1 MKRKED
7 AEAPVGGTYD
17 APLFAAANTISA
29 SGEAAAVPTSP
40 INTAGRFDVGAAV
53 PSSGASA
60 PGPAASPSADVVE
73 RHDKTGAAGLSS
85 SSPSGEGP
93 SDGQGEA
100 QNKASEGQPLE
111 APAPTGH
118 HARGMSRWPAVL
130 ACPCFEGKEASADA
144 AEGTRLHALLAG
156 WLEGLRGGDVEPEV
170 EVGGLSFHEAGAW
183 RAFKAIRAA
192 VLDLGLPFGDLRVE
206 TRVTLFDAANKDT
219 VFGTADCL
227 LVDGERGVVHVFDF
241 KSFYNP
247 GRDYSAQLLG
257 YGLAAA
263 LSSKTPIE
271 TIRWTVLYGDHEEGE
286 SGEATKAEAM
296 SVFQRAMAIFDNRV
310 AHVPAKPC
318 QCNWCELC
326 ERFPS
331 CRACAAVAEDVRK
344 EFQAAEGSE
353 VLACT
358 LTADGWGRLPSTR
371 KAQLLVLAEFCGKF
385 ADAVR
390 SAAKA
395 DLLSGAVIADPENGI
410 AYALR
415 ETRGRLKLDVDA
427 LWAAAKAKG
436 VQAAD
441 FRGCLKP
448 DAVEAKKVLR
458 AAGLTAK
465 AADEVLESCGVRGAG
480 SQTLVRA

>member
-1 MKRKED
+1 MKKHSVD
-7 AEAPVGGTYD
+7 AEAPVGPSYD
-17 APLFAAANTISA
+17 EPLFAARAARSPAAPA
-29 SGEAAAVPTSP
+29 SVVDAGINESVAAGPS
-40 INTAGRFDVGAAV
+40 
-53 PSSGASA
+53 SSGAGA
-60 PGPAASPSADVVE
+60 PGPAASPSAESAV
-73 RHDKTGAAGLSS
+73 RPSKTGAAGLSS

-111 APAPTGH
+111 APAPTAH
-118 HARGMSRWPAVL
+118 HERGMSRWPAVL
-130 ACPCFEGKEASADA
+130 ACPCFEGKDASADA
-144 AEGTRLHALLAG
+144 EEGTRLHALLAG
-156 WLEGLRGGDVEPEV
+156 WLTALRDGDAEPEV
-170 EVGGLSFHEAGAW
+170 EVGALSFHEAGAW
-183 RAFKAIRAA
+183 RAFKAIRRA

-227 LVDGERGVVHVFDF
+227 LADPERGVVHVWDF

-257 YGLAAA
+257 YGLGAA
-263 LSSKTPIE
+263 LASKTPIE
-271 TIRWTVLYGDHEEGE
+271 RIRWTVLYGDHEESE

-296 SVFQRAMAIFDNRV
+296 SVFQRAMAVFDNRRE
-310 AHVPAKPC
+310 HVPAKPC

-326 ERFPS
+326 ARFPA

-358 LTADGWGRLPSTR
+358 LTADGWGRLTSTR
-371 KAQLLVLAEFCGKF
+371 KAQMLVLAEFCGKF

-390 SAAKA
+390 AKA
-395 DLLSGAVIADPENGI
+395 KEDLLAGVSIADPENGI

-436 VQAAD
+436 VQAAA
-441 FRGCLKP
+441 FRACLKP

-458 AAGLTAK
+458 SAGLTAK

>member
-17 APLFAAANTISA
+17 EPLFAATNTISA

-40 INTAGRFDVGAAV
+40 TNTAGRFDVGTAV

-60 PGPAASPSADVVE
+60 PGPAASPSADVANL
-73 RHDKTGAAGLSS
+73 HDKTGAAGLSS
-85 SSPSGEGP
+85 SASGEAGP
-93 SDGQGEA
+93 SDGRGET
-100 QNKASEGQPLE
+100 QNKASEGELLAVPG
-111 APAPTGH
+111 PTGH

-130 ACPCFEGKEASADA
+130 ACPAFEGREASADA

-156 WLEGLRGGDVEPEV
+156 WLEAMRAGDLEPEV
-170 EVGGLSFHEAGAW
+170 DVGALSFHEAGAW
-183 RAFKAIRAA
+183 RAFKTIRQAAI
-192 VLDLGLPFGDLRVE
+192 DLGLPFGDLRVE
-206 TRVTLFDAANKDT
+206 TRVTLFDAANRDV
-219 VFGTADCL
+219 VFGTADAL
-227 LVDGERGVVHVFDF
+227 LVDAERGVVHVWDF

-257 YGLAAA
+257 YGLGAA
-263 LSSKTPIE
+263 LASKTPIE
-271 TIRWTVLYGDHEEGE
+271 RIRWTVLYGDHAESE

-296 SVFQRAMAIFDNRV
+296 SVFQRAMAAFDNRA
-310 AHVPAKPC
+310 AHVPATPA
-318 QCNWCELC
+318 QCAWCELC
-326 ERFPS
+326 RHFAG
-331 CRACAAVAEDVRK
+331 CQACANVAHGVQGLEQV
-344 EFQAAEGSE
+344 G
-353 VLACT
+353 
-358 LTADGWGRLPSTR
+358 DGKPGPGRWAGLPTTR
-371 KAQLLVLAEFCGKF
+371 KAQLLVIAEFASKW

-395 DLLSGAVIADPENGI
+395 DLLAGEAIADPAHGI
-410 AYALR
+410 AFALR

-436 VQAAD
+436 VPAAA
-441 FRGCLKP
+441 FRACLKP
-448 DAVEAKKVLR
+448 DATEAKKVLR

-465 AADEVLESCGVRGAG
+465 AADDVLESCGVRGAG